1 MKSWMIALTTVTAM
15 ALTSCASGERGLSP
29 LASTAPTPYQLGTG
43 DQLRVNVY
51 GLDMMNDTYLV
62 GDTGSVSLPMI
73 GAVPVA
79 GKTVEVVEKDIAD
92 TLRTR
97 NLLVDPK
104 VSAQVVAY
112 RPFFIVGEVQKP
124 GQYPYVPGMSVLT
137 AISVAGGY
145 TFRANTKE
153 VTVTRAKQKG
163 SATPDSNVMPGDL
176 IQIRESWF

>member
-1 MKSWMIALTTVTAM
+1 MKSWIIALTTVAAIT
-15 ALTSCASGERGLSP
+15 LSSCASSDRGLAP
-29 LASTAPTPYQLGTG
+29 LAATEPTPYQLGPG

-51 GLDMMNDTYLV
+51 GLDMMNDTYIV
-62 GDTGSVSLPMI
+62 GDTGAVSLPMV
-73 GAVPVA
+73 GAVPVS
-79 GKTVEVVEKDIAD
+79 GKTVETVEKDIAD

-104 VSAQVVAY
+104 VSAQVVVY

-124 GQYPYVPGMSVLT
+124 GQYAFVPGMSVMT
-137 AISVAGGY
+137 AVSVAGGY

-153 VTVTRAKQKG
+153 VIVTRAKQKG
-163 SATPDSNVMPGDL
+163 SATPDSSVMPGDL